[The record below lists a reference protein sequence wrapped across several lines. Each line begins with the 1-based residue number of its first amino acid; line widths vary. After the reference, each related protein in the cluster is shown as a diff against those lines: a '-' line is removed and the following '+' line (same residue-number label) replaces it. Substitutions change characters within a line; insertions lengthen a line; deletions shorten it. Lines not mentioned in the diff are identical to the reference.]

1 MSLQI
6 SERVRALGRQAQQD
20 LREQF
25 DRIDAIAEEN
35 SIRVLEAFQDH
46 RVAEGYFAGTTGYG
60 YDDLGRDKLDEIYAQ
75 LFGTEAALVRI
86 QFVNGTHA
94 IACALYGALKPGTC
108 WCPRWALRTTPCWA
122 SLERLG
128 RATAP

>member
-94 IACALYGALKPGTC
+94 IACG
-108 WCPRWALRTTPCWA
+108 
-122 SLERLG
+122 SG
-128 RATAP
+128 RAHV